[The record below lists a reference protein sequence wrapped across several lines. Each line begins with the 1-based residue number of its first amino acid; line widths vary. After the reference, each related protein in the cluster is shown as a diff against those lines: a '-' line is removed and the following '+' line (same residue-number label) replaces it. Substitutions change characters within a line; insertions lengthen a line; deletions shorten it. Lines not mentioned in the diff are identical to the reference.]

1 MSDEKPVQ
9 IYFLG
14 SGRLGVPMLA
24 ALLADSRINVIGIGS
39 QIDKPSGRRRQLK
52 PTDLSQYCLDCGLE
66 PDRIASVN
74 TPVFLDHTRTL
85 GIELLVV
92 VSFGQLL
99 KKDILMLP
107 PFGCLNVHASILPRY
122 RGASPISSTILNGD
136 SETGVTFMQMDI
148 GLDTGPI
155 FETLRES
162 IACQDNTATLE
173 KRLGEL
179 AARRIG
185 DVCVDICR
193 HGVRP
198 VAQPPSSEPNVR
210 KLNKDAGAIDWSCSA
225 RHISRMVRAYN
236 PWPMAYTPVPTA
248 RGEKR
253 VQIVEAM
260 VGEAELHRT
269 VPGQV
274 LQMQAKEL
282 AVACGEGF
290 LRILKLIPE
299 GRSLMTAAEFLCGNQ
314 VDSNTVLP
322 SVRK

>member
-1 MSDEKPVQ
+1 MSDEQPVP

-14 SGRLGVPMLA
+14 SGRLGIPMLD
-24 ALLADSRINVIGIGS
+24 ALLVDSRIKVTGIGS

-52 PTDLSQYCLDCGLE
+52 PTDLAQHCLEIGLE
-66 PDRIASVN
+66 PDRIPSVN
-74 TPVFLDHTRTL
+74 TPEFLERMRSL
-85 GIELLVV
+85 GVELLIV

-99 KKDILMLP
+99 KKEILELP
-107 PFGCLNVHASILPRY
+107 RFGCLNVHASILPRY
-122 RGASPISSTILNGD
+122 RGASPISSAILNGD
-136 SETGVTFMQMDI
+136 NETGVTFMQMDA
-148 GLDTGPI
+148 GLDTGPV
-155 FETLRES
+155 FEILRTGIE
-162 IACQDNTATLE
+162 CQENTATLE
-173 KRLGEL
+173 RRLGEL
-179 AARRIG
+179 AARRLG

-193 HGVRP
+193 RGVRP
-198 VAQPPSSEPNVR
+198 RPQPPCLEAKVR
-210 KLNKDAGAIDWSCSA
+210 KLSKDAGAIDWSCSA

-236 PWPMAYTPVPTA
+236 PWPMAYTLVPTT

-299 GRSLMTAAEFLCGNQ
+299 GRSLMTATEFLCGNQ
-314 VDSNTVLP
+314 VDSSTILP
-322 SVRK
+322 SARK